1 MFNETNYI
9 DSVNNAFT
17 FIVVISAALLIAI
30 TIIMLY
36 FVYKYNA
43 KRNKKAVNIE
53 GNMTLEIA
61 WTIIPLF
68 LVVGCFGMAI
78 WV

>member
-43 KRNKKAVNIE
+43 KRNKKADV
-53 GNMTLEIA
+53 LV
-61 WTIIPLF
+61 WLF
-68 LVVGCFGMAI
+68 GL
-78 WV
+78 